1 MERPQ
6 FTPGQ
11 RAFLVTEAART
22 QHVTQVVRAFRHRFP
37 HARTPSRSTVYR
49 NLRKYQETGTSVNCN
64 AGRSGRPRTARTAE
78 NIAAVQETL
87 QQPQP
92 QGDQRV
98 SSRRNGLGL
107 SQSAFNRITRQ
118 DLRLYPY
125 QMIRRHELFP
135 ADHAR
140 RLAFCNWF
148 LERPPRFLESL
159 VIGDEACFCMN
170 SSLSTHNILQYAPR
184 GEKPVDFSYEK
195 KDCRQKLTVW
205 IGMIGD
211 GTLLGPFFFQQNI
224 NGERYLQMINDQIV
238 PVLDERERFRRQQN
252 GRFRHL
258 WWAQDGAPPHRSR
271 VVMARL
277 QELFGDRI
285 VALNQPVEW
294 PPRSP
299 DLTPLDFFVWGYL
312 KTKVFQSPPAN
323 LIELQERITRETN
336 DLREDRQ
343 LLRRVFRG
351 MLHRAEKCL
360 ERLGGHV
367 ED

>member
-1 MERPQ
+1 MSLKWWGH
-6 FTPGQ
+6 FDI
-11 RAFLVTEAART
+11 AFLT
-22 QHVTQVVRAFRHRFP
+22 QEP
-37 HARTPSRSTVYR
+37 H
-49 NLRKYQETGTSVNCN
+49 L
-64 AGRSGRPRTARTAE
+64 
-78 NIAAVQETL
+78 
-87 QQPQP
+87 
-92 QGDQRV
+92 DQRFITTFESIKKQGQV
-98 SSRRNGLGL
+98 STAMQDALVDQGRQGQQRTCRCTRNSPTAATSRWSENFIT
-107 SQSAFNRITRQ
+107 SKWAWIVAKCIQSNHKTGSET
-118 DLRLYPY
+118 LYPY

-135 ADHAR
+135 VDHAR

-184 GEKPVDFSYEK
+184 GEKPVEFSYEK

-211 GTLLGPFFFQQNI
+211 GTLSGPFFFQQNI

-238 PVLDERERFRRQQN
+238 PVLDEGERFRRQQN

-258 WWAQDGAPPHRSR
+258 WWAQDGAPLHRSR
-271 VVMARL
+271 DVMARL

-299 DLTPLDFFVWGYL
+299 DLTPWTSSCGGTF
-312 KTKVFQSPPAN
+312 KAKVVQSPPAN
-323 LIELQERITRETN
+323 LIELQERITREAN

-343 LLRRVFRG
+343 LLCRVFRG

-360 ERLGGHV
+360 ERRGGHV